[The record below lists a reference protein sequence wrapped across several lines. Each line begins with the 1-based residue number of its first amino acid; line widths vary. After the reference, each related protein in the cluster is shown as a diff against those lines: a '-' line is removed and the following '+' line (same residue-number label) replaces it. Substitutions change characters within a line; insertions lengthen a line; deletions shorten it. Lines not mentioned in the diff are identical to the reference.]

1 MAKSGM
7 RYGKMKALVKDM
19 EGYKQQMI
27 DIMTTLENERAA
39 SVERVYGGTAAD
51 SFKSNMKNIATD
63 LETKI
68 NNIIKQLNT
77 EAETQHDNYLK
88 QEAALDSGPVALTQ

>member
-1 MAKSGM
+1 MPKSGM
-7 RYGKMKALVKDM
+7 RYAKMKALVKDM
-19 EGYKQQMI
+19 EGYKQQMV
-27 DIMTTLENERAA
+27 DVMTTLENERAA
-39 SVERVYGGTAAD
+39 AVERVYGGTAAD
-51 SFKSNMKNIATD
+51 SFKNNMKNIAAD